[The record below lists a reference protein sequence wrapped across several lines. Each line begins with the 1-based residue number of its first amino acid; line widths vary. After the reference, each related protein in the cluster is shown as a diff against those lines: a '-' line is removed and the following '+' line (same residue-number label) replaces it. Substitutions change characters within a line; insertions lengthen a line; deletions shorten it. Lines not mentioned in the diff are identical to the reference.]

1 MLQKR
6 LERMQEVISRR
17 QKGVAILLENVYD
30 PHNISAVMRSMDA
43 VGVQDLFVLQTEGRE
58 VKKWSKKSSA
68 SAMKWIS
75 VHNFSDTNSCVQTI
89 RKQYANLVCA
99 YLDTQSTSLFA
110 IDLTEPVVLVFGNEK
125 RGISKEL
132 HDLCDSDFII
142 PQQGMVHSLN
152 ISVACAVSLYELF
165 RQRTARN
172 QLQPISPKAQ
182 QTLLNQWVNNHNGN
196 S

>member
-75 VHNFSDTNSCVQTI
+75 VYNFSDTNSCVQAI
-89 RKQYANLVCA
+89 RRQYSNLLCA
-99 YLDTQSTSLFA
+99 YLDTQSASLFA

-172 QLQPISPKAQ
+172 QLQTISPKAQ